1 MTPQPLPQPRAT
13 VADQIRC
20 ALDRL
25 TPGERKVARA
35 LLASYPMSGLGT
47 VAQLAEAAG
56 VSPPTVIRFTARLGY
71 AGHQELQD
79 RLRREAQASL
89 GSPLEQ
95 YETKTHPSDS
105 PLLARMAESFT
116 AMVGTSLAEISE
128 VDLQRAVDLLADTRL
143 HVHLLGGRFSHV
155 LATYLA
161 THLQLLRP
169 GVSTFPLDEF
179 SRIDQSLAVNRR
191 DLVVAFDYRRYDMD
205 TVATVTAL
213 AKQRASVLLL
223 TDPWLSPAAEV
234 ADLVLSTAV
243 DGPSPFDSLV
253 PAFALVES
261 LIAAVAERLG
271 SHGRARL
278 QNFERLRGEL
288 PRARK

>member
-1 MTPQPLPQPRAT
+1 MTSKSPSLPSAT
-13 VADQIRC
+13 VADQIRST
-20 ALDRL
+20 LDRL

-35 LLASYPMSGLGT
+35 LLASYPTSGLGT
-47 VAQLAEAAG
+47 VAQLAESAG

-71 AGHQELQD
+71 EGHQELQD
-79 RLRREAQASL
+79 KLRREVQASL

-95 YETKTHPSDS
+95 YAMKTYPADS

-116 AMVGTSLAEISE
+116 AMVGTSLAEIPE

-143 HVHLLGGRFSHV
+143 RVHLLGGRFSHV
-155 LATYLA
+155 LASYLA

-169 GVSTFPLDEF
+169 GVTLFPTDEVA
-179 SRIDQSLAVNRR
+179 RVDQSLAANRG
-191 DLVVAFDYRRYDMD
+191 DLIVAFDYRRYDMD
-205 TVATVTAL
+205 TVAIVTAL
-213 AKQRASVLLL
+213 AKRRTTVLLL

-234 ADLVLSTAV
+234 ADLVLPTTV

-253 PAFALVES
+253 PALALVES

-271 SHGRARL
+271 DQGRARL
-278 QNFERLRGEL
+278 KNFE
-288 PRARK
+288 